1 MHYTLAYLLFLLL
14 FTAWA
19 CTWVTSLDSIMHTY
33 SFAESAWNDK
43 NISALTT
50 PRATVDNTDGSLFVI
65 FQSLPQLLQKKSVN
79 GQFHIPI
86 QLHHWYCTS
95 PISSKSSVF
104 TRTIF
109 FPSVCS
115 ISLLSFH
122 DRLSCT
128 KLIEIPRRPNRP
140 VRPRDRM
147 WFSFLARSN

>member
-65 FQSLPQLLQKKSVN
+65 FQSLPQLLPHLVKVIC
-79 GQFHIPI
+79 FHANN
-86 QLHHWYCTS
+86 
-95 PISSKSSVF
+95 
-104 TRTIF
+104 
-109 FPSVCS
+109 
-115 ISLLSFH
+115 LLSE
-122 DRLSCT
+122 RL
-128 KLIEIPRRPNRP
+128 LYLVVILP
-140 VRPRDRM
+140 
-147 WFSFLARSN
+147 